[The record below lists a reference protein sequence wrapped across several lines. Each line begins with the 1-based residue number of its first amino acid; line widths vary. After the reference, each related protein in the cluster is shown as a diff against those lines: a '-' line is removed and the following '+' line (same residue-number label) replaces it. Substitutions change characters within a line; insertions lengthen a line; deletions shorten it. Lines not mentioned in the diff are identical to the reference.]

1 MRSSLLPNF
10 FFFPSLPLFRL
21 QTSEKEARVIGRSP
35 EAIKTW
41 VMDEASSWDGTL
53 SLSNFSA
60 SARAFADKW
69 KLLNNPAFPPW
80 VWVNSHKPSVFTSS
94 HQVEEGYLSLENMC
108 IVNPTKDNVDQVEE
122 TNLPEKEE
130 QESTDSATLHHYFD
144 LHIIYS
150 ASFRVPVLY
159 FRAYR
164 SDGGNLGLN
173 EIERALPANSVKLL
187 LESKWTF
194 ITQEEHPY
202 LNRPWCK
209 LHPCGTSEWMKLLF
223 QAEKGV
229 KKPGLDLYLL
239 SWFSVVAP
247 MVGIRIPIHMLIN
260 GSQ

>member
-1 MRSSLLPNF
+1 
-10 FFFPSLPLFRL
+10 
-21 QTSEKEARVIGRSP
+21 
-35 EAIKTW
+35 
-41 VMDEASSWDGTL
+41 MDEASSWDGTL

-80 VWVNSHKPSVFTSS
+80 
-94 HQVEEGYLSLENMC
+94 VEEGYLSLENMC

-130 QESTDSATLHHYFD
+130 QESTDSATLVECSDLDNVHHYFD

-159 FRAYR
+159 FRPYR

-209 LHPCGTSEWMKLLF
+209 LHPCGTSEWIKLLF

-229 KKPGLDLYLL
+229 KKPGLELYLL

-247 MVGIRIPIHMLIN
+247 MVGIHIPIQMLNN
-260 GSQ
+260 GSLSQQM